1 MKDGNAIQRIT
12 ILVTF
17 GVLSLTAAM
26 AIGQELPYTE
36 GSVWSIS
43 MIRVKPGM
51 FEVYMREVLPARK
64 KIFDEAKKQE
74 LVIST
79 HTLSGNATGRD
90 DFNVM
95 FLDEY
100 KNWAAF
106 DGIDAHP
113 VALEEAGR
121 AGRRRDREAEL
132 EESHGRDHAGFL
144 VAVGERKEDRAV
156 VRQLVAGSGLALREC
171 HAERAVDAHD
181 LAGGTHLG
189 TEDGVDLGK
198 AVERKHCFLHRDVA
212 SRRGRPTRWSS

>member
-106 DGIDAHP
+106 DGIDAKYRAIESKIIGP
-113 VALEEAGR
+113 EEKRVQLMTKR
-121 AGRRRDREAEL
+121 ADVREI
-132 EESHGRDHAGFL
+132 
-144 VAVGERKEDRAV
+144 VGEKVMQE
-156 VRQLVAGSGLALREC
+156 LI
-171 HAERAVDAHD
+171 
-181 LAGGTHLG
+181 T
-189 TEDGVDLGK
+189 K
-198 AVERKHCFLHRDVA
+198 
-212 SRRGRPTRWSS
+212 